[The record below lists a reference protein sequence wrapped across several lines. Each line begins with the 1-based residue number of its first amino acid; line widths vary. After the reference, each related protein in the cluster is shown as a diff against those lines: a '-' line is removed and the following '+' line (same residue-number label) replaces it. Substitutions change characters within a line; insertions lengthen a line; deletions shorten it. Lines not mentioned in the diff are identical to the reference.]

1 VEIAGLVLP
10 TMATRA
16 RVSSSSAAS
25 IPRVHGITLVLG
37 AKVGVGRATCG
48 MIGSPRGWGRRS
60 SMVRVVEHV
69 EGRSEG
75 FLWEISSTSPTSP
88 ALGGGG
94 VQRFQRP
101 GALVGVCAWQRIVL
115 GQTATT
121 WSVWRQLKQRPTK
134 STGTGQRRGGRAG
147 RVL

>member
-48 MIGSPRGWGRRS
+48 MMGSPRGWGRRS

-94 VQRFQRP
+94 SKDSNDRGRF
-101 GALVGVCAWQRIVL
+101 
-115 GQTATT
+115 
-121 WSVWRQLKQRPTK
+121 
-134 STGTGQRRGGRAG
+134 
-147 RVL
+147 